1 MEAYMADKYFDNEK
15 SCINLE
21 NDCNTDTISILMKEN
36 LLICHKIRKV
46 SSQVPHLVTVTEKS
60 EL

>member
-46 SSQVPHLVTVTEKS
+46 SCKRRQKYKMVNFLW
-60 EL
+60 